1 MNYSNIINSI
11 LNDKILSLEEKFIL
25 ISLKNLDKYG
35 DNIVTVGYETLMDY
49 SSTTRRAKISSI
61 LKGLKEKGYIDWK
74 RCGRKENEY
83 RLIKDYLITEVGY
96 GEIGEKYSSENGTLI
111 KGNLYRNETFDNNN
125 SFNNEKLEEFEGNI
139 NRTSDLNRYSENRI
153 IENNSSNIN
162 RTFNYDASSKFGII
176 TQNYDDKN
184 GTTTS
189 NHIYNINNKNNIYN
203 KINNNT
209 NIWVYKE
216 IVDFWNSKNINR
228 VDEISNKVID
238 DIRKAVIVYGVEKIK
253 KGIENYSK
261 VLQSNYYYNHE
272 WNLDSFLLRANGISR
287 FLDDGD
293 IWLKYKKQYETIDNQ
308 YEKCG
313 MNYEDYINR

>member
-35 DNIVTVGYETLMDY
+35 DNIVTVGYETLMEY
-49 SSTTRRAKISSI
+49 SSTTRRAKISNI
-61 LKGLKEKGYIDWK
+61 LKSLKEKGYIDWK

-83 RLIKDYLITEVGY
+83 RFIKNYLITELGY
-96 GEIGEKYSSENGTLI
+96 KEKDEKYSSKNGTLI
-111 KGNLYRNETFDNNN
+111 KGSLYENETLALDNN
-125 SFNNEKLEEFEGNI
+125 SNNETLGKVEG
-139 NRTSDLNRYSENRI
+139 
-153 IENNSSNIN
+153 NIN

-238 DIRKAVIVYGVEKIK
+238 DIRKAVTVYGVEKIK

-272 WNLDSFLLRANGISR
+272 WNLDSFLLRSNGISR
-287 FLDDGD
+287 FLDSGD

-313 MNYEDYINR
+313 MNYEDYINI

>member
-272 WNLDSFLLRANGISR
+272 WNLDSFLLRVNGISR

>member
-35 DNIVTVGYETLMDY
+35 DNIVTVGYETLMEY
-49 SSTTRRAKISSI
+49 SSTTRRAKISNI
-61 LKGLKEKGYIDWK
+61 LKSLKEKGYIDWK

-83 RLIKDYLITEVGY
+83 RFIKNYLITELGY
-96 GEIGEKYSSENGTLI
+96 REKDENYSSKNRTLT
-111 KGNLYRNETFDNNN
+111 KGSLYENETLALDNN
-125 SFNNEKLEEFEGNI
+125 SNNETLGKVEG
-139 NRTSDLNRYSENRI
+139 
-153 IENNSSNIN
+153 NIN

-238 DIRKAVIVYGVEKIK
+238 DIRKAVTVYGVEKIK

-272 WNLDSFLLRANGISR
+272 WNLDSFLLRQNSISR
-287 FLDDGD
+287 FLDSGD

-313 MNYEDYINR
+313 MNYEDYINI

>member
-35 DNIVTVGYETLMDY
+35 DNIVTVGYETLMEY
-49 SSTTRRAKISSI
+49 SSTTRRAKISNI
-61 LKGLKEKGYIDWK
+61 LKSLKEKGYIDWK

-83 RLIKDYLITEVGY
+83 RFIKNYLITELGY
-96 GEIGEKYSSENGTLI
+96 REKDENYSSKNGTLT
-111 KGNLYRNETFDNNN
+111 KGSLYENETLALDNN
-125 SFNNEKLEEFEGNI
+125 SNNETLGKVEGNI
-139 NRTSDLNRYSENRI
+139 NRISDLSRYSENRV

-228 VDEISNKVID
+228 VDETSNKVID
-238 DIRKAVIVYGVEKIK
+238 DIRKAVTVYGVEKIK

-287 FLDDGD
+287 FLDNGD
-293 IWLKYKKQYETIDNQ
+293 IWLKYKKQYETIDDQ

-313 MNYEDYINR
+313 MNYEDYINI

>member
-35 DNIVTVGYETLMDY
+35 DNIVTVGYETLMEY
-49 SSTTRRAKISSI
+49 SSTTRRAKISNI
-61 LKGLKEKGYIDWK
+61 LKSLKEKGYIDWK

-83 RLIKDYLITEVGY
+83 RFIKNYLITELGY
-96 GEIGEKYSSENGTLI
+96 REKDENYSSKNRTLT
-111 KGNLYRNETFDNNN
+111 KGSLYENETLALDNN
-125 SFNNEKLEEFEGNI
+125 SNNETLGKVEG
-139 NRTSDLNRYSENRI
+139 
-153 IENNSSNIN
+153 NIN

-238 DIRKAVIVYGVEKIK
+238 DIRKAVTVYGVEKIK

-272 WNLDSFLLRANGISR
+272 WNLDSFLLRQNGISR
-287 FLDDGD
+287 FLDSGD

-313 MNYEDYINR
+313 MNYEDYINI

>member
-35 DNIVTVGYETLMDY
+35 DNIVTVGYETLMEY
-49 SSTTRRAKISSI
+49 SSTTRRAKISNI
-61 LKGLKEKGYIDWK
+61 LKSLKEKGYIDWK

-83 RLIKDYLITEVGY
+83 RFIKNYLITELGY
-96 GEIGEKYSSENGTLI
+96 REKDENYSSKNRTLT
-111 KGNLYRNETFDNNN
+111 KGSLYENETLALDNN
-125 SFNNEKLEEFEGNI
+125 SNNETLGKVEG
-139 NRTSDLNRYSENRI
+139 
-153 IENNSSNIN
+153 NIN

-203 KINNNT
+203 KINKNT

-238 DIRKAVIVYGVEKIK
+238 DIRKAVTVYGVEKIK

-272 WNLDSFLLRANGISR
+272 WNLDSFLLRQNGISR
-287 FLDDGD
+287 FLDSGD

-313 MNYEDYINR
+313 MNYEDYINI